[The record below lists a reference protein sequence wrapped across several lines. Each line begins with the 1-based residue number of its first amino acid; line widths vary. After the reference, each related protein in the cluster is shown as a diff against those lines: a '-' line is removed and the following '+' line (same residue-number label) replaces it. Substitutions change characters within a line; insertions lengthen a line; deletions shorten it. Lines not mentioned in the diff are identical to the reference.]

1 MDPVIANAVESFLN
15 FSPNTEDPPKTLE
28 VLGAMSLSFVLNMLI
43 GALYKHTYKGTRYS
57 QDYVHTIVIIGKCF
71 LIFTLATHLH
81 FLSHLING
89 VVVPIMITLII
100 NRKELDLIINCKK

>member
-43 GALYKHTYKGTRYS
+43 GALYKHTYKGTP
-57 QDYVHTIVIIGKCF
+57 
-71 LIFTLATHLH
+71 LLAGLRSYHRH
-81 FLSHLING
+81 HRNG
-89 VVVPIMITLII
+89 HHHPHYG
-100 NRKELDLIINCKK
+100 C